1 LSSVCQNVLSSTLL
15 FSKRVCKKKDGEYR
29 NETDAQ
35 RGYYVLRTETARWK
49 RIPFP
54 VHSNH
59 MQSHTKRR
67 RSMMETRKTENA
79 DEELLGELSRTA
91 AMGIEAMEIVI
102 PKSSDDALRGKLE
115 RQEKSYRRLAERA
128 RALMEQKGL
137 RPQAE
142 SPLQKA
148 MLWGSVQM
156 TTLADTSP
164 SHLAEL
170 TINGTTMGIVSL
182 TKSLHDL
189 PHADGKARSLAEEF
203 LSAQQQT
210 VEELKAFL

>member
-1 LSSVCQNVLSSTLL
+1 
-15 FSKRVCKKKDGEYR
+15 
-29 NETDAQ
+29 
-35 RGYYVLRTETARWK
+35 
-49 RIPFP
+49 
-54 VHSNH
+54 
-59 MQSHTKRR
+59 
-67 RSMMETRKTENA
+67 MMETRKTENA

-115 RQEKSYRRLAERA
+115 RQEESYRRLAERA

-164 SHLAEL
+164 LHLAEL

>member
-1 LSSVCQNVLSSTLL
+1 MDG
-15 FSKRVCKKKDGEYR
+15 KK
-29 NETDAQ
+29 TQ
-35 RGYYVLRTETARWK
+35 
-49 RIPFP
+49 
-54 VHSNH
+54 
-59 MQSHTKRR
+59 
-67 RSMMETRKTENA
+67 NA

-91 AMGIEAMEIVI
+91 AMGMETMELVI

-115 RQEKSYRRLAERA
+115 RQEESYRRLSERA

-137 RPQAE
+137 RPKTG

-156 TTLADTSP
+156 TTLADTSA

-182 TKSLHDL
+182 TKILHDL
-189 PHADGKARSLAEEF
+189 PDADGRARSLAEEF
-203 LSAQQQT
+203 LSAQQRT
-210 VEELKAFL
+210 VEELKSFL

>member
-1 LSSVCQNVLSSTLL
+1 MY
-15 FSKRVCKKKDGEYR
+15 KR
-29 NETDAQ
+29 Q
-35 RGYYVLRTETARWK
+35 
-49 RIPFP
+49 
-54 VHSNH
+54 
-59 MQSHTKRR
+59 
-67 RSMMETRKTENA
+67 
-79 DEELLGELSRTA
+79 
-91 AMGIEAMEIVI
+91 
-102 PKSSDDALRGKLE
+102 
-115 RQEKSYRRLAERA
+115 
-128 RALMEQKGL
+128 EQKGL

>member
-1 LSSVCQNVLSSTLL
+1 
-15 FSKRVCKKKDGEYR
+15 
-29 NETDAQ
+29 
-35 RGYYVLRTETARWK
+35 
-49 RIPFP
+49 
-54 VHSNH
+54 
-59 MQSHTKRR
+59 
-67 RSMMETRKTENA
+67 MMETRKTENA

-148 MLWGSVQM
+148 ML
-156 TTLADTSP
+156 
-164 SHLAEL
+164 
-170 TINGTTMGIVSL
+170 
-182 TKSLHDL
+182 
-189 PHADGKARSLAEEF
+189 
-203 LSAQQQT
+203 
-210 VEELKAFL
+210 